1 MFNSIKCHNFTYLN
15 IDVRYDIAEILLGH
29 VKLIIWFSDTDFQKN
44 NERGGY
50 LIFVFICILV
60 QSLGCTNSLQ

>member
-44 NERGGY
+44 DERGREG
-50 LIFVFICILV
+50 I
-60 QSLGCTNSLQ
+60 